1 MNISEALEGW
11 SSERSA
17 ELYSVPAWAKGYF
30 NVTDDGFVAVN
41 LHNANGQVSVK
52 LHDIAHGLNERG
64 ISCPVLLRFS
74 DLLGDRIRLLNE
86 SFAKAIADYNYQG
99 CYRGVYPI
107 KVNQQQQA
115 VSDVTS
121 FGSKWHHG
129 LEAGSKAE
137 LCAALAYMRDPEA
150 FIVCNGYKDTEF
162 IDLALSSLK
171 MGLQTVLVL
180 ETTGELE
187 LIRQRAEALG
197 VRPRIGVRVK
207 LSSRVSGKWTESG
220 GDRSVFGLTPM
231 QVIDIIDTLR
241 DCEMLDCL
249 ELLHYH
255 LGSQVPNIRDIRA
268 TIAEAARLYT
278 DLVAEGARMGALDIG
293 GGLAIDYDGSNTN
306 STSSANYDIHEYC
319 ADVVEGVMRA
329 CDDAAIPH
337 PTLIS
342 ESGRAIVGYY
352 SVLLINV
359 LDTARFETTE
369 LPHVFP
375 EDMPE
380 SLENLIEVSRMMC
393 SKNLQESFHDALY
406 YRDEIQSAFRHG
418 DVSLRLR
425 ALADHVFWYI
435 LTFVASEAAKL
446 KTVPR
451 ELRGIDSALAD
462 VYYCNFSVFQS
473 VPDVWAIDQLFPIMP
488 IHRLCEKPTRLAYI
502 SDITCDC
509 DGKID
514 AFIDPHDVKTALPLH
529 PLKRGDEYILGIFLV
544 GAYQETLGDLHNL
557 FGDTNA
563 VSISVDSDGEIDYT
577 QELQGDTVGDVLSYV
592 EYSPAALLEQFRSF
606 AEEAVKQRRISAAER
621 RTILNAYECSLRGY
635 TYFEG

>member
-1 MNISEALEGW
+1 MAINISEALEGW

-342 ESGRAIVGYY
+342 ESGRAIVG
-352 SVLLINV
+352 
-359 LDTARFETTE
+359 
-369 LPHVFP
+369 
-375 EDMPE
+375 
-380 SLENLIEVSRMMC
+380 
-393 SKNLQESFHDALY
+393 
-406 YRDEIQSAFRHG
+406 
-418 DVSLRLR
+418 
-425 ALADHVFWYI
+425 
-435 LTFVASEAAKL
+435 
-446 KTVPR
+446 
-451 ELRGIDSALAD
+451 
-462 VYYCNFSVFQS
+462 
-473 VPDVWAIDQLFPIMP
+473 
-488 IHRLCEKPTRLAYI
+488 
-502 SDITCDC
+502 
-509 DGKID
+509 
-514 AFIDPHDVKTALPLH
+514 
-529 PLKRGDEYILGIFLV
+529 
-544 GAYQETLGDLHNL
+544 
-557 FGDTNA
+557 
-563 VSISVDSDGEIDYT
+563 
-577 QELQGDTVGDVLSYV
+577 
-592 EYSPAALLEQFRSF
+592 
-606 AEEAVKQRRISAAER
+606 
-621 RTILNAYECSLRGY
+621 
-635 TYFEG
+635 